1 MALTNKPSSTTCAD
15 NRPTGKAASPNFPL
29 LSPVI
34 LNRDQHCISRKNI
47 SPGCLRVLYTLNDAG
62 YQAYI
67 VGGAV
72 RDLLLGKQPKD
83 FDVATDATPEQ
94 VKAEF
99 RQARIIGRR
108 FRIVHVT
115 MGREIIEV
123 STFRAANT
131 DSVEIQGES
140 LARSV
145 NHIDSAHSQSGM
157 ILRDNVYGTLEED
170 VIRRDFTINALYYT
184 VKKFQVHD
192 FVNGASDL
200 ENRCLRMIG
209 DPEQRFR
216 EDPVR
221 ILRAIRLSTKLGFEI
236 EPGTAAP
243 MQPLA
248 NLLES
253 IPAARLFDE
262 ILKLFFTGH
271 SLASYEMLRKFD
283 VFRYLFP
290 GTAKILEEHN
300 EQCENLLRLAFASTD
315 QRIGELKSVT
325 PAYLLAVILWPALDR
340 EYNLNLDR
348 NMPPMV
354 AMHHA
359 AQSVIS
365 GQVNRI
371 SIPKRFSIPMREI
384 WEFQLRLP
392 RRKRAQMLLSHKRFR
407 AAYDFVLLREQ
418 AGEDLDGLGA
428 WWTEFQNAD
437 KGQQE
442 QMLPPS
448 RRGRRHSKSGKR
460 RVKSAGNNQSTG

>member
-1 MALTNKPSSTTCAD
+1 LSQKPTSTPD
-15 NRPTGKAASPNFPL
+15 HPVSPGQAPL
-29 LSPVI
+29 LSPII
-34 LNRDQHCISRKNI
+34 LNRDQHCISRKHI

-62 YQAYI
+62 YKAFI

-99 RQARIIGRR
+99 RNARIIGRR

-123 STFRAANT
+123 STFRASNT
-131 DSVEIQGES
+131 DSVEIQGER

-145 NHIDSAHSQSGM
+145 KHIDSAHSQSGM

-170 VIRRDFTINALYYT
+170 VVRRDFTVNALYYT
-184 VKKFQVHD
+184 VKNFQVHD
-192 FVNGASDL
+192 YVHGKTDL
-200 ENRCLRMIG
+200 DNRCLRMIG
-209 DPEQRFR
+209 NPEQRYR

-221 ILRAIRLSTKLGFEI
+221 ILRAVRLSAKLGFDI
-236 EPGTAAP
+236 AP
-243 MQPLA
+243 ETEAPIRPLA
-248 NLLES
+248 HMLES
-253 IPAARLFDE
+253 IPSARLFDE
-262 ILKLFFTGH
+262 VLKLFFTGN
-271 SLASYEMLRKFD
+271 SLDSYDLLCRHD

-290 GTAKILEEHN
+290 STAKAMQEDDSGLMEKILG
-300 EQCENLLRLAFASTD
+300 LAFASTD
-315 QRIGELKSVT
+315 QRIHDMKSVT
-325 PAYLLAVILWPALDR
+325 PAFLLAAILWPALDR
-340 EYNLNLDR
+340 LYRVNLAA

-359 AQSVIS
+359 AQDVVSE
-365 GQVNRI
+365 QVSRI

-392 RRKRAQMLLSHKRFR
+392 RRKRANVLMNHKRFR

-418 AGEDLDGLGA
+418 AGEDLEGLGA
-428 WWTEFQNAD
+428 WWTEFQAAD
-437 KGQQE
+437 KTQRD
-442 QMLPPS
+442 QMLSPN
-448 RRGRRHSKSGKR
+448 RGGRRHSKSGKR
-460 RVKSAGNNQSTG
+460 RVKSSRNNRSAG